1 MALVFGNSHFGDIQA
16 TLNEYPVKLAKLQK
30 ILCAE
35 SWLLWSYHVTL
46 KLQQKDEQY
55 QWITVTGKEENV
67 KKAKVSISII
77 NVMK

>member
-1 MALVFGNSHFGDIQA
+1 MASGFENSHFGDIQA
-16 TLNEYPVKLAKLQK
+16 TLNEYSVKLAKLQK
-30 ILCAE
+30 IIFAE

>member
-1 MALVFGNSHFGDIQA
+1 MALVFGNSHFGDIPA
-16 TLNEYPVKLAKLQK
+16 TRNEYPVKLAKLQK

-67 KKAKVSISII
+67 KKAKVSMSII
-77 NVMK
+77 IKMK

>member
-1 MALVFGNSHFGDIQA
+1 MASGFENSHFGDIQA
-16 TLNEYPVKLAKLQK
+16 TRNEYPVKIAKLWK

-67 KKAKVSISII
+67 KKAKVSILII
-77 NVMK
+77 NIMK